1 MNLLIISGI
10 KMYRKLPSFLTP
22 TAAAFGLMEE
32 EKVAETTAAVRR
44 EIARR
49 YLLELAERDD
59 QNMRYVVVCS

>member
-1 MNLLIISGI
+1 
-10 KMYRKLPSFLTP
+10 
-22 TAAAFGLMEE
+22 MEE

-59 QNMRYVVVCS
+59 QNMRYVVVRS